1 MKTLSDFFV
10 VIAAIASMALSALG
24 FSAGVWNGFWSGTGF
39 AATLHL
45 LLWLL
50 PTASIFGFGVY
61 FMSSSFGLKG
71 AWVLAIG
78 NLVISTLSFASGQS
92 SAIVFLFPLIQF
104 MASSS
109 LQADALIQRR
119 IVKRPASQTEPSSQ

>member
-24 FSAGVWNGFWSGTGF
+24 FSAGVWNGFWSGAGF

-50 PTASIFGFGVY
+50 PTASIFVFGVY
-61 FMSSSFGLKG
+61 FVSSSIGLKG

-78 NLVISTLSFASGQS
+78 DLITSTWSFASGQS
-92 SAIVFLFPLIQF
+92 SAIVFLFPLIQLV
-104 MASSS
+104 ASSS
-109 LQADALIQRR
+109 LQADALIRSK
-119 IVKRPASQTEPSSQ
+119 IVKRRAGQTE